1 MMQQR
6 SGALAGITVIE
17 LGMVMQVPLAGQMLA
32 DFGATV
38 IKVERPGSGDI
49 LRTLDP
55 VANDVGGMSC
65 YYAALCRNKYAVCI
79 DIKQPDGQAAL
90 LKMIDQADVLIHN
103 FRPGVMERL
112 GLGYEE
118 LARRNPKLIYAGG
131 YAFGQDGPMSKLPG
145 QDMLA
150 QAFSGF
156 TMSGRDPDEQPKSNN
171 TPLMDYSAALSL
183 TQGIL
188 AAVIERG
195 RSGAGQMVSTSLLEV
210 AMGMQALEIASQ
222 TMHGRETSWLRQSMV
237 FRAKDGWIVVLTLF
251 RDNPLRLLC
260 DAFGVPDLS
269 EREQFRTVE
278 QQIANK
284 AQIQEQ
290 FAPLFA
296 QESLSEVTKR
306 LACVDILCSPINRLS
321 DTLNHPQVVANGSIW
336 SIDVPGHGEL
346 KVAGSAVK
354 LSRTPATYR
363 RAPTWMGADNEEVF
377 LSLGFGKDEIDRMNK
392 SSVLKSDPRSTNA
405 GAAK

>member
-1 MMQQR
+1 MQGR

-38 IKVERPGSGDI
+38 VKVERPGSGDI

-55 VANDVGGMSC
+55 VANEQSMMSC
-65 YYAALCRNKYAVCI
+65 YYAALCRNKYTVCI

-90 LKMIDQADVLIHN
+90 LKLIDQADVLIHN

-118 LARRNPKLIYAGG
+118 LAKRNPKLIFAGG
-131 YAFGQDGPMSKLPG
+131 YAFGQQGPMSKLPG

-156 TMSGRDPDEQPKSNN
+156 TMSGRDPDEQPKLNN

-195 RSGAGQMVSTSLLEV
+195 RSGMGQAVSTSLLEV
-210 AMGMQALEIASQ
+210 AVGMQTLEIASQ
-222 TMHGRETSWLRQSMV
+222 TMHGTDTSWLRQSMV

-260 DAFGVPDLS
+260 DAFGVPDMS
-269 EREQFRTVE
+269 ESEEFRTVE
-278 QQIANK
+278 LQIASK
-284 AQIQEQ
+284 ASIHER

-296 QESLSEVTKR
+296 QESVAEVTKR
-306 LACVDILCSPINRLS
+306 LARVDILYSPINRLP
-321 DTLNHPQVVANGSIW
+321 DTLSHPQIEANGSIW

-363 RAPTWMGADNEEVF
+363 RAPAWMGADNEEVLRSF
-377 LSLGFGKDEIDRMNK
+377 GFSEDEINALKK
-392 SSVLKSDPRSTNA
+392 SEALKSDPRSDSV
-405 GAAK
+405 GATK

>member
-1 MMQQR
+1 MQER

-55 VANDVGGMSC
+55 VANEQGVMSC
-65 YYAALCRNKYAVCI
+65 YYAALCRNKYTVCI

-90 LKMIDQADVLIHN
+90 LKLIDQADVLIHN

-112 GLGYEE
+112 GLGYDE
-118 LARRNPKLIYAGG
+118 LAKRNPKLIFAGG
-131 YAFGQDGPMSKLPG
+131 YAFGQQGPMSKLPG

-156 TMSGRDPDEQPKSNN
+156 TMSGRDPDEQPKLNN

-195 RSGAGQMVSTSLLEV
+195 RSGMGQAVSTSLLEV
-210 AMGMQALEIASQ
+210 AVGMQTLEIASQ
-222 TMHGRETSWLRQSMV
+222 TMHGTDTSWLRQSMV

-269 EREQFRTVE
+269 ESEQFRTVE
-278 QQIANK
+278 LQIASK
-284 AQIQEQ
+284 ARIHER

-296 QESLSEVTKR
+296 QESLAEVTKR
-306 LACVDILCSPINRLS
+306 LARVDILYSPINRLP
-321 DTLNHPQVVANGSIW
+321 DTLSHPQMEANGSIW

-363 RAPTWMGADNEEVF
+363 RAPAWMGADNEEVLRSF
-377 LSLGFGKDEIDRMNK
+377 GFSEDEINALKK
-392 SSVLKSDPRSTNA
+392 SEALKSDPRSDSV
-405 GAAK
+405 GATK